1 MFDGARLRAVLLL
14 SANRLRARATAVTL
28 AILIAAVAAPSP
40 ATAQDWTLTKTAN
53 PTTYSAVGQVITYT
67 YVVTNT
73 RGDGTLNSL
82 TDDKIASVSCPT
94 TSIPENT
101 SLTCTGTYAIT
112 AADLTAGSVTNT
124 AVASGDAC
132 NDGCLRTATA
142 KATITRS
149 FDPGQHISD
158 TQQVIQGFLQHRSG
172 LLATHQPDRA
182 SITRRLPGSLWGGN
196 GETDNGTAGGA
207 TTTSTSGRDDDN
219 PTRLSFAS
227 SLTQIVRSQASTT
240 PNADGEGM
248 MALGRTAKPPR
259 SVPAPASGI
268 DVWLEG
274 HYSAYRDRPDAGR
287 SNGRFGIVY
296 VGADYLLTPAILIGA
311 LAQFDWTEERGS
323 LAGSSVDGRGYMAG
337 PYASAKLSQHLFF
350 DARVAWGTS
359 DNTVSPFGTY
369 ADDFSTGRRLAEAKL
384 TGNWRFGNVRVTP
397 SLSYSFVEEKQGSYT
412 DALGISIPSQTVSLS
427 RLSFGPEVAYRLS
440 QVNGAIWEPFV
451 SVRGVWDD
459 TSSRGTVGG
468 FATGGDDARAAL
480 QAGVLAR
487 SPGGLSLRA
496 AGSYDGLWSSTGFR
510 DVGGQLW
517 LSIPLH

>member
-1 MFDGARLRAVLLL
+1 MPSAGRTCARVALALAVLV
-14 SANRLRARATAVTL
+14 AA
-28 AILIAAVAAPSP
+28 LIAPSW
-40 ATAQDWTLTKTAN
+40 ALAQDWTLTKAAS

-73 RGDGTLNSL
+73 RGDGTLTSL
-82 TDDKIASVSCPT
+82 TDDKIASISCPT
-94 TSIPENT
+94 TSIPENS

-112 AADLTAGSVTNT
+112 AADMQAGSVTNT

-132 NDGCLRTATA
+132 NDGCFRTATA

-149 FDPGQHISD
+149 FDPGQHRSD
-158 TQQVIQGFLQHRSG
+158 TQQVIHSFLQHRSG

-196 GETDNGTAGGA
+196 GETDNGTAGDA
-207 TTTSTSGRDDDN
+207 TTVSGAGADGDN
-219 PTRLSFAS
+219 RTRLSFAS
-227 SLTQIVRSQASTT
+227 SLSQIVRSQAGAT
-240 PNADGEGM
+240 PSADGGEM
-248 MALGRTAKPPR
+248 MALGRTASPR
-259 SVPAPASGI
+259 RSAPAPAAGI
-268 DVWLEG
+268 DVWVEG

-296 VGADYLLTPAILIGA
+296 VGADYLLTPAILIGT
-311 LAQFDWTEERGS
+311 LVQFDWTEERGG

-350 DARVAWGTS
+350 DARIAWGTS
-359 DNTVSPFGTY
+359 DNTVNPFGVY
-369 ADDFSTGRRLAEAKL
+369 ADDFSTSRRLAEAKL
-384 TGNWRFGNVRVTP
+384 TGNWRFGSVRVTP
-397 SLSYSFVEEKQGSYT
+397 SLAYSFVEEKQGSYT
-412 DALGISIPSQTVSLS
+412 DALGISIPSQAVSLS
-427 RLSFGPEVAYRLS
+427 RLSFGPEIAYRIS
-440 QVNGAIWEPFV
+440 QADGVIWEPFV

-468 FATGGDDARAAL
+468 FATGGDDAHAAV

-510 DVGGQLW
+510 DIGGQLW
-517 LSIPLH
+517 LSIPLR